1 VLGAFFLILWLGLGL
16 LFSLTSG
23 GGELGSTKKDSVGA
37 SEVFSAA
44 APFVLR
50 VVTATVDPPMDPA
63 KPWDRFK
70 SIGVYVTL
78 PDDLS
83 IAAKRLDGD
92 HLADLRD
99 TGGGRFFDAFPSDCL
114 TAKCARTYV
123 LVACLTERDVEG
135 LRSNWM
141 GAEIVASPGGTSPSS
156 VSMSLSPDLLPHDM
170 AVDLAN
176 ATGCEGRA

>member
-16 LFSLTSG
+16 LFSLSWG
-23 GGELGSTKKDSVGA
+23 GGELGSTKNDSVGA
-37 SEVFSAA
+37 YEDFSAA
-44 APFVLR
+44 APLVLR

-63 KPWDRFK
+63 TPSDRFK

-78 PDDLS
+78 PDGLS
-83 IAAKRLDGD
+83 IAAKRLDGA
-92 HLADLRD
+92 HLADLRN

-123 LVACLTERDVEG
+123 LVACWADPTAEG
-135 LRSNWM
+135 GRSIFM
-141 GAEIVASPGGTSPSS
+141 GAEIIASPAGTSPSS
-156 VSMSLSPDLLPHDM
+156 VSMSPSLDLLPHDM
-170 AVDLAN
+170 AVDLAK